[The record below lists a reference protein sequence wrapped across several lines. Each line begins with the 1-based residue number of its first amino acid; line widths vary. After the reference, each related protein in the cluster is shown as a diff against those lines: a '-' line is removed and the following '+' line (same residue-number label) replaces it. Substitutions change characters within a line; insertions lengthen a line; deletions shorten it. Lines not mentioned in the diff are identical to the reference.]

1 MERDNE
7 LSEEAGK
14 QPAAPARKTPSTAAN
29 RRRDKDTAAQVEE
42 WRLRQASRAV
52 PAAYRTEGGRP
63 MPSQMYTPDA
73 DVLDAQNEIPPSG
86 RPTRTRP
93 SIPNYTPRQET
104 WKVTALEDEAGEA
117 AVQPEPT
124 TVEVQVMEEPSAV
137 QNATDA
143 LRDSAAKAGE
153 AGAALIGNLQ
163 HSDAAGKAKD
173 FAASIPGKVS
183 VAGQGVAAMLH
194 DENGALRKKPLA
206 IGVAIAVYLVI
217 AIWFSF
223 HYYPMTTIG
232 QVQVGGMDVPA
243 ASKALGEAVDGYKLQ
258 VEGEGDVSFTVMG
271 SEAGLSLDGD
281 QIARQAKD
289 ADSGFLWPVFV
300 FLPHD
305 HADVMLASAD
315 AAGFREKISD
325 AVTWYNEEATAPR
338 DATIT
343 YNEGEKKFE
352 IVPEE
357 RGNTLDEQKITEHV
371 IAAIAS
377 MEPTLTLGDDDYA
390 QPAVFQDDERLQT
403 ALEEAQKVLA
413 TNTTF
418 TAHGKDVGTLDGE
431 TAAKWVLTDENV
443 QIALDED
450 QVNEWVQKLVD
461 KISTV
466 GTKRTWTREDGEEC
480 TVTGGTYGWEADWLA
495 VDEALHEAIAAGST
509 GKVEVPMAQEAAVYN
524 GKNKRDWK
532 SYIDVDLDMQHAT
545 YYDDKGKVIWEAD
558 FVSGAP
564 DGEHDTPQG
573 VYFINNKESPSTLIG
588 EANATGNPEYETKV
602 GFWMAWRGNDVGFH
616 DAEWQDE
623 FGGSRYEE
631 GFGSH
636 GCINLSPEDAESL
649 YKLADINTVVV
660 CHGSGATKEKK
671 SSDEDE
677 SEASDEAE
685 AAAEPVEE
693 VVSEEEAWDE
703 EADYGVEAEGEYS
716 EAEE

>member
-1 MERDNE
+1 MEKDNE

-29 RRRDKDTAAQVEE
+29 RRREKDTAAQVEE

-52 PAAYRTEGGRP
+52 PASYRAEGGRP
-63 MPSQMYTPDA
+63 MPSQVYTPDA

-93 SIPNYTPRQET
+93 SIPNYTPRKAAWEEAPSIDGVAESVADAEP
-104 WKVTALEDEAGEA
+104 VTVG
-117 AVQPEPT
+117 
-124 TVEVQVMEEPSAV
+124 VQVVEEPSAA
-137 QNATDA
+137 QNAADV
-143 LRDSAAKAGE
+143 LRGSAAKAGE

-163 HSDAAGKAKD
+163 QSEAAGKAKD
-173 FAASIPGKVS
+173 FASSIPGKLS
-183 VAGQGVAAMLH
+183 AAGKGAAAKLR
-194 DENGALRKKPLA
+194 DENGELRKKPIA
-206 IGVAIAVYLVI
+206 IGAAVIAYLII

-223 HYYPMTTIG
+223 HYYPLTTIG
-232 QVQVGGMDVPA
+232 QVNVGGMDVPA
-243 ASKALGEAVDGYKLQ
+243 ASKALGEAVDGYKLE
-258 VEGEGDVSFTVMG
+258 VEGEGEVSFTVMG
-271 SEAGLSLDGD
+271 SEAGLSLDAE

-289 ADSGFLWPVFV
+289 ADTGFLWPVFV

-305 HADVMLASAD
+305 HSDIMLASAD

-325 AVTWYNEEATAPR
+325 AVNWFNQEATAPR
-338 DATIT
+338 NATVA
-343 YNEGEKKFE
+343 YNESEKKFE

-357 RGNTLDEQKITEHV
+357 RGNTLDEEKITEHV
-371 IAAIAS
+371 IAALAS
-377 MEPTLTLGDDDYA
+377 MEPTLTLGDGDYQ
-390 QPAVFQDDERLQT
+390 QPTVFKDDERLQT
-403 ALEEAQKVLA
+403 ALGEAQKVLA

-418 TAHGKDVGTLDGE
+418 TAHGSDVATLDGE

-466 GTKRTWTREDGEEC
+466 GTKRTWTREDGEKC
-480 TVTGGTYGWEADWLA
+480 TVSGGTYGWEADWLA
-495 VDEALHEAIAAGST
+495 VDEALHEAIETGST
-509 GKVEVPMAQEAAVYN
+509 NKVEVPMQQEAAVYN

-545 YYDDKGKVIWEAD
+545 YYDDKGEVIWEAD

-573 VYFINNKESPSTLIG
+573 VYYINNKESPSTLIG

-602 GFWMAWRGNDVGFH
+602 SFWMAWRGNDVGFH
-616 DAEWQDE
+616 DADWQDE

-685 AAAEPVEE
+685 AAAEPAEE